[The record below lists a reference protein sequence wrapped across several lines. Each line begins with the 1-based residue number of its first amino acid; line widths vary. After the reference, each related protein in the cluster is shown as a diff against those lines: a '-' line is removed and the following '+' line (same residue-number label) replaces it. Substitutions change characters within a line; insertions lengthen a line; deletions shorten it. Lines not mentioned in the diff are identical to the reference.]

1 MKKNLKVVFAL
12 VFIISLILGSKIL
25 INRVKEESKNNTYEI
40 GISDSSISN
49 MNDSELKNLYKQ
61 MNQEGVKSIII
72 KNESL
77 YQVSKYRSLQIL
89 DLDTFLNKNERY
101 KDTDIFK
108 DKSKNNI
115 VISLDKKDFLKNEL
129 DIIESYLSSY
139 KVLNNKDKMI
149 FYIDEK
155 MMINNNGKKVE
166 NPILTNQFFINEK
179 RVREIELNKFNSVL
193 GIANVENERNQKL
206 LLNQI
211 KYMARVY
218 GTDQVQLRGQSLL
231 GYPNNIKHYF
241 EELQNEKITVF
252 LTEFQNIIGLT
263 TYSELN
269 KGNITRAHEVNVNEL
284 NLNKNELA
292 ARISRAIK
300 ERNIRFI
307 AIGDFI
313 KYKNSESVESSIN
326 DLMYSIKEAK
336 EQIGNKYSIG
346 IAKPIPIMQQHNI
359 SIIFI
364 CIAFGALL
372 SLTVLS
378 LFEKNLKA
386 SIALFSIVTLVSVFV
401 VKSDIDILIK
411 LYTFSI
417 AIFGAFSAIVI
428 PYKSNLKSFLL
439 KYILSSF
446 IAISAGVIIASIMY
460 GTDYMLKLKSF
471 SGVKFLYVLPPVLIT
486 IWVVLS
492 INMGQI
498 KNLKSLRSIKYEIIK
513 KIKKLRLYHLVIGIC
528 ILAAIYIYVSR
539 SGNGGNASEF
549 ELEIRAFM
557 EKILYVRPRTKEF
570 LIGYPALF
578 ISYYLYNKNKK
589 ISQYILIL
597 GSIATMSTVNTFTH
611 LHTPFLYSLL
621 RTMYGV
627 AFGAI
632 IGVLYI
638 LLLNVL
644 IKFIYNKKKI

>member
-12 VFIISLILGSKIL
+12 VFIISLILGSQIL

-61 MNQEGVKSIII
+61 MNQEGVKSIIV

-89 DLDTFLNKNERY
+89 DLDTFLKKNERY
-101 KDTDIFK
+101 KDTDVFK

-129 DIIESYLSSY
+129 DVIESYLSSY

-155 MMINNNGKKVE
+155 MVINNNEKKVE

-179 RVREIELNKFNSVL
+179 RVREIELNKFNAVL
-193 GIANVENERNQKL
+193 GIANIENERNQKL

-231 GYPNNIKHYF
+231 GYPNNTKHYF

-252 LTEFQNIIGLT
+252 LTEFQNSIGLT

-313 KYKNSESVESSIN
+313 NYKNSGSVESSIN

-346 IAKPIPIMQQHNI
+346 IAKPVPIMQQHNI

-364 CIAFGALL
+364 CMAFGALL
-372 SLTVLS
+372 SLTILS
-378 LFEKNLKA
+378 LFEKNLKV

-428 PYKSNLKSFLL
+428 PYKLKLKSFLL

-498 KNLKSLRSIKYEIIK
+498 KNLKSLKSIKYEIIK
-513 KIKKLRLYHLVIGIC
+513 KVKKLRLYHLVIGIC

-627 AFGAI
+627 VFGAI

-638 LLLNVL
+638 FLLNVL
-644 IKFIYNKKKI
+644 IKFIYNKKRI

>member
-1 MKKNLKVVFAL
+1 MKKILKVVFAL

-61 MNQEGVKSIII
+61 MNQEGVKSIIV

-89 DLDTFLNKNERY
+89 DVDTFFKKNERY

-179 RVREIELNKFNSVL
+179 RVREIELNKFNAVL
-193 GIANVENERNQKL
+193 GIANIENERNQKL

-231 GYPNNIKHYF
+231 GYPNNTKYYF
-241 EELQNEKITVF
+241 EELQNDKITVF
-252 LTEFQNIIGLT
+252 LTEFQNSIGLT

-313 KYKNSESVESSIN
+313 NYKNSESVESSIN

-364 CIAFGALL
+364 CMAFGALL
-372 SLTVLS
+372 SLTILS
-378 LFEKNLKA
+378 LFEKNLKV

-417 AIFGAFSAIVI
+417 AIFGAFSAIVV
-428 PYKSNLKSFLL
+428 PYKSKLKSFLL
-439 KYILSSF
+439 KYIFSSF

-498 KNLKSLRSIKYEIIK
+498 KNLKSLKSIKYEIIK
-513 KIKKLRLYHLVIGIC
+513 KVKKLRLYHLVIGIC
-528 ILAAIYIYVSR
+528 ILVAIYIYVSR

-632 IGVLYI
+632 VGVLYI
-638 LLLNVL
+638 FLLNVL
-644 IKFIYNKKKI
+644 IKFIYNKKRI

>member
-49 MNDSELKNLYKQ
+49 INDSELKNLYKQ
-61 MNQEGVKSIII
+61 MNQEGVKSIIV

-77 YQVSKYRSLQIL
+77 YQISKYRSLQIL
-89 DLDTFLNKNERY
+89 DLDTFLKKNERY

-155 MMINNNGKKVE
+155 LMINNNGKKVE

-179 RVREIELNKFNSVL
+179 RVKEIELNKFNVVL
-193 GIANVENERNQKL
+193 GIANVQNERNQKL

-218 GTDQVQLRGQSLL
+218 GTHQVQLRGQSLL
-231 GYPNNIKHYF
+231 GYPNNTKHYF

-252 LTEFQNIIGLT
+252 LTEFQNSIGLT

-313 KYKNSESVESSIN
+313 NYKNSGSVESSIN

-346 IAKPIPIMQQHNI
+346 IANPVPIMQQHNI

-372 SLTVLS
+372 SLTLLS
-378 LFEKNLKA
+378 LFEKNLKV

-428 PYKSNLKSFLL
+428 PYKSKLKSFLL

-446 IAISAGVIIASIMY
+446 IAISSGVIIASIMY

-498 KNLKSLRSIKYEIIK
+498 KNLKSLKSIKYEIIK

-627 AFGAI
+627 VFGVI

-638 LLLNVL
+638 FLLNVL
-644 IKFIYNKKKI
+644 IKLIYNKKRI

>member
-12 VFIISLILGSKIL
+12 VFMISLIVGSKIL

-49 MNDSELKNLYKQ
+49 MNDSELRNLYKQ
-61 MNQEGVKSIII
+61 MNQEGVKSIIV

-89 DLDTFLNKNERY
+89 DLDNFLKKNERY

-179 RVREIELNKFNSVL
+179 RVREIELNKFNVVL
-193 GIANVENERNQKL
+193 GIANVQNERNQKL

-218 GTDQVQLRGQSLL
+218 GTHQVQLRGQSLL
-231 GYPNNIKHYF
+231 GYQNNTKYYF
-241 EELQNEKITVF
+241 EELQNDKITVF
-252 LTEFQNIIGLT
+252 LTEFQNSIGLT

-313 KYKNSESVESSIN
+313 NYKNSGSVESSIN

-346 IAKPIPIMQQHNI
+346 IAKPVPIMQQHNI

-372 SLTVLS
+372 SLTILS
-378 LFEKNLKA
+378 LFEKNLKV
-386 SIALFSIVTLVSVFV
+386 SIALFSIVTLGSVFV

-428 PYKSNLKSFLL
+428 PYKSKLKSFLF

-446 IAISAGVIIASIMY
+446 IAISTGMIIASIMY

-492 INMGQI
+492 INIGQI
-498 KNLKSLRSIKYEIIK
+498 KNLKSLKSIKYEIIK

-627 AFGAI
+627 VFGAI

-638 LLLNVL
+638 FLLNVL
-644 IKFIYNKKKI
+644 IKFIYNKKRI

>member
-61 MNQEGVKSIII
+61 MNQEGVKSIIV

-89 DLDTFLNKNERY
+89 DLDTFLKKNERY
-101 KDTDIFK
+101 KDTDVFK

-166 NPILTNQFFINEK
+166 NPILTNKFFINEK
-179 RVREIELNKFNSVL
+179 RVREIELNKFNAVL

-241 EELQNEKITVF
+241 EELQNEKITVL
-252 LTEFQNIIGLT
+252 LTEFQNSIGLT

-313 KYKNSESVESSIN
+313 NYKNSGSVESSIN

-346 IAKPIPIMQQHNI
+346 IAKPVPIMQQHNI

-378 LFEKNLKA
+378 LFEKNLKV

-428 PYKSNLKSFLL
+428 PYKSKLKSFLL

-498 KNLKSLRSIKYEIIK
+498 KNLKSLKSIKYEIIK

-638 LLLNVL
+638 FLLNVL
-644 IKFIYNKKKI
+644 IKFIYNKKRI

>member
-61 MNQEGVKSIII
+61 MNQEGVKSIIV

-89 DLDTFLNKNERY
+89 DLDTFLKKNERY
-101 KDTDIFK
+101 KDTDVFK

-149 FYIDEK
+149 FYINEK

-179 RVREIELNKFNSVL
+179 RVREIELNKFNVVL
-193 GIANVENERNQKL
+193 GIANIENERNQKL

-211 KYMARVY
+211 KYMSRVY

-252 LTEFQNIIGLT
+252 LTEFQNSIGLT

-313 KYKNSESVESSIN
+313 NYKNSGSVESSIN

-346 IAKPIPIMQQHNI
+346 IAKPVPIMQQHNI

-378 LFEKNLKA
+378 LFEKNLKV
-386 SIALFSIVTLVSVFV
+386 SIVLFSIVTLVSVFV

-428 PYKSNLKSFLL
+428 PYKSKLKSFLL

-498 KNLKSLRSIKYEIIK
+498 KNLKSLKSIKYEIIK
-513 KIKKLRLYHLVIGIC
+513 KTKKLRLYHLVIGIC

-638 LLLNVL
+638 FLLNVL
-644 IKFIYNKKKI
+644 IKFIYNKKRI